1 MKIYYEKVFIK
12 TEADLPKENGTYI
25 ICSTDGRLYEKE
37 FKKNSP
43 AFKKSWEQW
52 IDWYFQPVEMALPLD
67 VPSDGF
73 TKNDIDFAYCA
84 GIWNTGGIDV
94 LSKELERL
102 KQLRVKPYMIFNRHE
117 AEIKKR
123 NG

>member
-37 FKKNSP
+37 FKINSP

-52 IDWYFQPVEMALPLD
+52 IDWYFRPVE
-67 VPSDGF
+67 
-73 TKNDIDFAYCA
+73 
-84 GIWNTGGIDV
+84 
-94 LSKELERL
+94 LSFPTEDEINIKFHFGADQDYE
-102 KQLRVKPYMIFNRHE
+102 YMIKGAKWAI
-117 AEIKKR
+117 AETIKL
-123 NG
+123 NQ

>member
-1 MKIYYEKVFIK
+1 MKTYYEKVFIK

-37 FKKNSP
+37 FKINSP

-52 IDWYFQPVEMALPLD
+52 IDWYFRPVELSFPTEDEIKEIAND
-67 VPSDGF
+67 EQFDDDCRDAQSCIIHGF
-73 TKNDIDFAYCA
+73 IRA
-84 GIWNTGGIDV
+84 I
-94 LSKELERL
+94 
-102 KQLRVKPYMIFNRHE
+102 

-123 NG
+123 NGL

>member
-37 FKKNSP
+37 FKINSP

-52 IDWYFQPVEMALPLD
+52 IDWYFRPVE
-67 VPSDGF
+67 
-73 TKNDIDFAYCA
+73 
-84 GIWNTGGIDV
+84 
-94 LSKELERL
+94 LSFPTED
-102 KQLRVKPYMIFNRHE
+102 
-117 AEIKKR
+117 EIKKMQSGMMCGDSVNCDWVDGYIDGFKAAIVEIIKR
-123 NG
+123 NQ